1 MTDVSVVVPTYN
13 EEENIE
19 DFIKKLKSELED
31 YSLEIIVV
39 DDSDDSTASI
49 IRDIDDSGSEIN
61 LIEREGKSGI
71 GSAYKLGFSRA
82 EGEKIVQ
89 MDADFSHRPEQI
101 EKLLEALEDTDIVVG
116 SRYVDGG
123 ERNDPFFRRINPLIG
138 SYLYQ
143 YALGS
148 PVSDVTSGFK
158 AYNKETA
165 EEIPEDIPDG
175 FHFQAASL
183 IYLIDNGA
191 EVKEV
196 PIDFRPRRAG
206 EPKYSFEDFTDN
218 VKLLL
223 KLFKTKRLG
232 L

>member
-1 MTDVSVVVPTYN
+1 MTEVSVVVPTYN

-19 DFIKKLKSELED
+19 DFVKKLKSELED
-31 YSLEIIVV
+31 YSLEIIIV

-49 IRDIDDSGSEIN
+49 IRDIDDSESEIN
-61 LIEREGKSGI
+61 LIEREDKSGI

-82 EGEKIVQ
+82 KGEKIVQ

-101 EKLLEALEDTDIVVG
+101 EKLLEALKDTDIAVG

-158 AYNKETA
+158 AYKKDTA

-223 KLFKTKRLG
+223 KLFKSKRLG

>member
-1 MTDVSVVVPTYN
+1 MTEVSVVVPTYN

-19 DFIKKLKSELED
+19 DFVKKLKSELED
-31 YSLEIIVV
+31 YSLEIIIV

-49 IRDIDDSGSEIN
+49 IRDIDDSESEIN
-61 LIEREGKSGI
+61 LIEREDKSGI

-82 EGEKIVQ
+82 EGEEIVQ

-101 EKLLEALEDTDIVVG
+101 EKLLEALKDTDIAVG

-158 AYNKETA
+158 AYKKDTA

-223 KLFKTKRLG
+223 KLFKSKRLG